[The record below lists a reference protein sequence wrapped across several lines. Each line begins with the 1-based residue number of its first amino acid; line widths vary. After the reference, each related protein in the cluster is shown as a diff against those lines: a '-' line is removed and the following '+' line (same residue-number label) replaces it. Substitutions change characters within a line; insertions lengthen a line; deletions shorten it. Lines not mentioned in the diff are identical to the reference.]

1 MYRNVRPPGLYTSDL
16 EPEFCCKVAD
26 WLELERQGTRAVWA
40 AALWEYRKRQP
51 KKLEREIEKKMWDAH
66 GERVDREIIEALK
79 K

>member
-1 MYRNVRPPGLYTSDL
+1 MDDYVSKLDRD
-16 EPEFCCKVAD
+16 A
-26 WLELERQGTRAVWA
+26 WA

-79 K
+79 KS